1 MDEELIQ
8 ETLQDFETYNVQ
20 GIYTEPN
27 QNLEKGETKWTPY
40 LL

>member
-20 GIYTEPN
+20 GLYIEPN
-27 QNLEKGETKWTPY
+27 QNLEKGETK
-40 LL
+40 

>member
-20 GIYTEPN
+20 GMYIDSN
-27 QNLEKGETKWTPY
+27 QNLEKGETK
-40 LL
+40 